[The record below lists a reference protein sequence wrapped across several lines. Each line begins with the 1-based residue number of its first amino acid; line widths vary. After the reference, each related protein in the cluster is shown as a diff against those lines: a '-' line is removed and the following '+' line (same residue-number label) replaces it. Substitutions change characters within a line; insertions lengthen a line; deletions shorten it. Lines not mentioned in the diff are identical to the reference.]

1 MFTINYQKIS
11 DDDSSLHGGR
21 TPSVSRNNDVEMT
34 SKSDKKLFE
43 SNASENYE
51 SLHTS
56 SSSSTDNN
64 NDDDK
69 SGFNRIAWIGGS
81 LVGSLAFFV
90 IAYSIMHYVSKQDLY
105 QNVATNAS
113 FDKLGRYV
121 MTNYD
126 RLKPMANFLAGVGG
140 LWGVPMWLFYVNR
153 GQGVQSFGI
162 ANKDGGIAAFETA
175 EKAYQE
181 VPFTGFR
188 TFLKGERAGSKDCW
202 NHMPFFPQSSGSKI
216 EYDRDMFIGMNE
228 FEIEERAPD
237 LGLNTNILY
246 YTSSFEDFPALIRRT
261 TFTNT
266 DASSLE
272 LEVLDGLAK
281 VIPYGLTS
289 VSIDAMGRTL
299 EAWMKVYNVG
309 NGKGDK
315 THPFFRITQGTADTS
330 TVQLVKEGH
339 FAVAYIES
347 GSSDSNEDGDY
358 EALPFI
364 VDPSLVY
371 DTDTTLLN
379 PRGFFESDNF
389 DEFTSQDQGV
399 SARTPCAFAATKLK
413 IPAGESVTVTSILGH
428 ASDLETFTTQI
439 DKIVRKKSFALKQ
452 RKHANELIDDITKR
466 VSSDT
471 SNRIFDDYVRQDM
484 LDNVLR
490 GGLPIQLGENEKKT
504 FHVYSRIHGDLER
517 DYNNFLIDTTY
528 FSQGPGNFRDVN
540 QNRRLD
546 SLHSPEIGD
555 FNIRNFLSFVQY
567 DGYNPLTVASTNF
580 KIKAEHVSDVGK
592 LLGIEEL
599 TDNYKLILGNSYR
612 PGQLF
617 KDLQNTGLQLGSDD
631 NKAQILDKI
640 MDYSEQV
647 FAAAFAQN
655 GFWSDHWS
663 YTLDLVDSYLAV
675 YPDKK
680 ESMLWDSEPVPFYF
694 SPAYVKPRSERYVL
708 ADDPSKPGQQ
718 TIVVTM
724 AIESA
729 DDPNYP
735 QELQGVM
742 DHIWTSKDYVGDG
755 VAGGT
760 WQRTKSNDVYE
771 VSIISKLALLGILK
785 FATLDPKGMGIEY
798 EGGKPG
804 WNDAM
809 NGLPG
814 LLGSGMPETYES
826 YRILTFVREAME
838 ENSHRSISFPE
849 EFGTFLDDLQSALQ
863 AYSSS
868 AKDESASHYYW
879 DATNDARE
887 KYRASV
893 FLTFSGKNRV
903 IESAEM
909 ISRLKAME
917 EKFEEGIKK
926 AKDMNEGLSPTYF
939 YYECTDYSVSKLDD
953 KSGRKLQETAAT
965 PAPITQVIANAF
977 KTHTVPLFLEGPT
990 RSMKVLKSKEEKKSV
1005 YEMVKGSELY
1015 DEELGMYTVSASLK
1029 NMGPGL
1035 GRMIAFSPGWLE
1047 NQSVWLHMSYKWYL
1061 ELLRAGLFEEYYQ
1074 EIKTGLVPF
1083 MDVDVYGRSPLE
1095 AASFIVSSAFP
1106 DKKLHGSSFL
1116 ARLSGST
1123 AEFLSM
1129 WAIMF
1134 YGTNPFTM
1142 DDNVLTLRLQP
1153 ALAGYF
1159 FKEDATVGFTFLG
1172 SIKVTYHNPEFQD
1185 TWKGT
1190 VKKYV
1195 VVDVNGEKTV
1205 IHGDKVTG
1213 DVAEAVR
1220 SKSVVTID
1228 AHL

>member
-11 DDDSSLHGGR
+11 DNDDASAHGNARGR
-21 TPSVSRNNDVEMT
+21 VDDIEMT
-34 SKSDKKLFE
+34 PQPDKKLQ
-43 SNASENYE
+43 SPTASHYE
-51 SLHTS
+51 SLPHGS
-56 SSSSTDNN
+56 PL
-64 NDDDK
+64 
-69 SGFNRIAWIGGS
+69 SGENGKLNLTRITWIGGS
-81 LVGSLAFFV
+81 LLGSFAFFM
-90 IAYSIMHYVSKQDLY
+90 IAYSVMFYLSDEDLY
-105 QNVATNAS
+105 QDVATNAS

-153 GQGVQSFGI
+153 GQGVQSFGT
-162 ANKDGGIAAFETA
+162 ATKDGGIAAFETA

-202 NHMPFFPQSSGSKI
+202 NHMPFFPQSAGSI

-228 FEIEERAPD
+228 FEIEERAPE

-266 DASSLE
+266 DTSSTLE

-281 VIPYGLTS
+281 VIPHGLTS
-289 VSIDAMGRTL
+289 VSIAAMGRTL

-339 FAVAYIES
+339 FAVAYIEHGN
-347 GSSDSNEDGDY
+347 GSSEDEDGDY

-364 VDPSLVY
+364 VDPSIVY

-413 IPAGESVTVTSILGH
+413 IPAGKSVTVTSILGH
-428 ASDLETFTTQI
+428 AADLETFTTQI
-439 DKIVRKKSFALKQ
+439 DKIVRKKSFASRQ
-452 RKHANELIDDITKR
+452 RKQATELIEDITKR

-471 SNRIFDDYVRQDM
+471 SNKIFDDYVQQDM

-490 GGLPIQLGENEKKT
+490 GGLPLQLGKNEKKT

-517 DYNNFLIDTTY
+517 DYNNFVIDTTY

-567 DGYNPLTVASTNF
+567 DGYNPLTVASSNF
-580 KIKAEHVSDVGK
+580 KIKTKHIPDVAK

-599 TDNYKLILGNSYR
+599 TDNYKWILGNSYR

-617 KDLQNTGLQLGSDD
+617 RDLQNTGLQLGSDA
-631 NKAQILDKI
+631 NKAEILDKI

-708 ADDPSKPGQQ
+708 ADNPSKPGEQ

-760 WQRTKSNDVYE
+760 WQRTKNDDVYE

-785 FATLDPKGMGIEY
+785 FATLDPKGMGVEY

-826 YRILTFVREAME
+826 YRILTFVRMAME
-838 ENSHRSISFPE
+838 ANPHRSISFPE
-849 EFGTFLDDLQSALQ
+849 EFGAFLDAIQSALHT
-863 AYSSS
+863 YSSS
-868 AKDESASHYYW
+868 AKDDSASHEYW
-879 DATNDARE
+879 DATNNARE

-893 FLTFSGKNRV
+893 FLMFNGKNRV
-903 IESAEM
+903 IESADM
-909 ISRLKAME
+909 IFRLLAME

-926 AKDMNEGLSPTYF
+926 AKKMNEGLSPTYF
-939 YYECTDYSVSKLDD
+939 YYECTDYSVSKLDNE
-953 KSGRKLQETAAT
+953 SGRKLQETPAT
-965 PAPITQVIANAF
+965 PAQTTQVIANAF
-977 KTHTVPLFLEGPT
+977 KTHAVPLFLEGPT
-990 RSMKVLKSKEEKKSV
+990 RSMKVLKSKEDKKAV
-1005 YEMVKGSELY
+1005 YEMVKVSELH

-1029 NMGPGL
+1029 SMGAGL

-1061 ELLRAGLFEEYYQ
+1061 ELLRAGLFEEYYE

-1142 DDNVLTLRLQP
+1142 EDNVLTLRLQP

-1159 FKEDATVGFTFLG
+1159 FKEDATAGFTFLG
-1172 SIKVTYHNPEFQD
+1172 SIKVTYHNPEFRD

-1195 VVDVNGEKTV
+1195 VVDAHGEKTV
-1205 IHGDKVTG
+1205 IHSDKITG
-1213 DVAEAVR
+1213 DIAEAVR
-1220 SKSVVTID
+1220 SKSVVTIE